1 MLSNIKQG
9 IGNTLTRFRKA
20 INPIRWLGYVRPDE
34 VTIGSTSDLAD
45 KFVDV
50 DFQLTNMQRKFD
62 QVNQER
68 DHLHEQVIELEGRL
82 LDCDCEASD

>member
-68 DHLHEQVIELEGRL
+68 DDLHQQVLELEERIKEFRDGF
-82 LDCDCEASD
+82 DD

>member
-9 IGNTLTRFRKA
+9 IGNTLTRFRKT

-68 DHLHEQVIELEGRL
+68 DDLHQQVLELEERIKEFRDGF
-82 LDCDCEASD
+82 DD